1 MIEVKE
7 NNTVKVHYTG
17 KLSDGHVFDSSEGK
31 EPLEF
36 TMGKGQIIPGFEKG
50 LMNMKLKE
58 KKTITIP
65 KEGAYGDINESL
77 KQEVNKTEL
86 PKDMTP
92 KVGMELV
99 SQSTEGKE
107 RNLVVIEVKDDTIVI
122 DGNHPLAGR
131 EIIFDLEVVDI
142 K

>member
-1 MIEVKE
+1 
-7 NNTVKVHYTG
+7 HYTG

-50 LMNMKLKE
+50 LMNMKLNE

>member
-50 LMNMKLKE
+50 LMNMKLNE

-65 KEGAYGDINESL
+65 KVGAYGDINESL

>member
-17 KLSDGHVFDSSEGK
+17 KLSDGYVFDSSEGK

-50 LMNMKLKE
+50 LMNMKLNE

>member
-1 MIEVKE
+1 MSQVKE

-50 LMNMKLKE
+50 LMNMKLNE

>member
-1 MIEVKE
+1 
-7 NNTVKVHYTG
+7 
-17 KLSDGHVFDSSEGK
+17 
-31 EPLEF
+31 
-36 TMGKGQIIPGFEKG
+36 
-50 LMNMKLKE
+50 MNMKLNE

>member
-50 LMNMKLKE
+50 LMNMKLNE